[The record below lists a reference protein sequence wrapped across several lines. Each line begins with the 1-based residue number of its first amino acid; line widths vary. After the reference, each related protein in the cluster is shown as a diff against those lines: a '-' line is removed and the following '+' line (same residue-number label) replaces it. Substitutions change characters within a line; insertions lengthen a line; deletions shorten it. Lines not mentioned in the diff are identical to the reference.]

1 MDCAVSLS
9 SASSLVVDLIDLGR
23 KAGSMI
29 EVERTVPAPEDLGI
43 AVIGVPQ
50 GSDLFLTVRI
60 ESLEQGVL
68 ATGSVHAHLVGE
80 CARCLDEIT
89 SDVDQTFQE
98 LFFYE
103 DQPLEDEDE
112 EVLRFGGD
120 ELDLEPVLRD
130 LIVTALPLAPVCRD
144 DCPGLCSECG
154 ARLADDPAHKHDI
167 IDARW
172 AALLDVQAQ
181 EPEL

>member
-1 MDCAVSLS
+1 MLSGAGRSQHDGLAARTQIRAPYDGVAV
-9 SASSLVVDLIDLGR
+9 
-23 KAGSMI
+23 M
-29 EVERTVPAPEDLGI
+29 TPAPHVHQNPDFGI
-43 AVIGVPQ
+43 SEKLPDAQ
-50 GSDLFLTVRI
+50 
-60 ESLEQGVL
+60 
-68 ATGSVHAHLVGE
+68 
-80 CARCLDEIT
+80 
-89 SDVDQTFQE
+89 
-98 LFFYE
+98 
-103 DQPLEDEDE
+103 
-112 EVLRFGGD
+112 VLRFGGD

-154 ARLADDPAHKHDI
+154 ARLADDPTHKHDI